1 MSRSPVWTSF
11 AISFFALFTVPALA
25 ATFTVINTSD
35 SGAGSFRQ
43 ALLDANAAPGP
54 DTIAFNIPGAG
65 VHTITTPATDL
76 PNITSPVLI
85 DGYTQLGS
93 APNTNALNA
102 GINAVLQIEL
112 AMTSGGDLHIAA
124 GADGTTIR
132 GLVINN
138 RFDEISVVANNV
150 TIAGNFIGTDASGT
164 LGKRGTIGIVA
175 QSTASNLTVGGPA
188 AADRNLISGHIF
200 YGVQL
205 QAPSTTGH
213 LIQGNYIGTD
223 ITGTLSLD
231 TPTSLQQPLV
241 DMGGVRVLD
250 NLISG
255 NSAGGVHT
263 IGNVTLRGNLIGT
276 KRDGTSALP
285 NGYGV
290 LLQGPG
296 STVGGSA
303 AGQPNIIAFNTGI
316 GVNVDYASS
325 GNRISQN
332 SIYSNG
338 ALGIDLTGTG
348 VPLPNDAGDPD
359 SNAGNVGQNY
369 PVITSA
375 SVVAGTAS
383 VSGTIN
389 SNPSVSLHL
398 EFFANAACD
407 PSGNGEGQT
416 FIGATDVSTDA
427 SGNASFG
434 PLSFAGVPPGQ
445 AVITST
451 ATSTTG
457 DTSEFSQCLVAVGA
471 LPTLSINNVNA
482 NEGNA
487 GTTPFVFTVTLSA
500 ASASTVT
507 VNYATADGTATSGS
521 DYAATSGTLTFNPG
535 ITTQTITVNVN
546 GDTTVEPNEPFVVNL
561 SVPTNATIATAQG
574 TGTIVNDDVAP
585 LPTLSINN
593 VNANEG
599 NAGTTPFVFTVTLSA
614 ASASTVTVNYAT
626 ADGTATSGSDYAATS
641 GTLTF
646 NPGITTQTITVNVNG
661 DTTVEP
667 NEPFVVNLSAP
678 TNATIATAQGTGTIV
693 NDDAGTPAVASV
705 IPTLE
710 DWAMVALAI
719 LLAASAMHALRRR
732 RR

>member
-1 MSRSPVWTSF
+1 MYGSLARGFSLLVLS
-11 AISFFALFTVPALA
+11 ALLAASAAA
-25 ATFTVINTSD
+25 ATFTVTNTND
-35 SGAGSFRQ
+35 TGPGSFRQ
-43 ALLDANAAPGP
+43 ALLDANAAAGL
-54 DTIAFNIPGAG
+54 DTIVFNIPGAG

-112 AMTSGGDLHIAA
+112 ALTSGGDLHIAA

-164 LGKRGTIGIVA
+164 VGKRGTIGIVA
-175 QSTASNLTVGGPA
+175 ELAASNLTVGGPA
-188 AADRNLISGHIF
+188 AADRNLISGHVF

-205 QAPSTTGH
+205 QVPSTTGH

-223 ITGTLSLD
+223 ISGTLSLD
-231 TPTSLQQPLV
+231 TSTSLQLALA
-241 DMGGVRVLD
+241 DMGAVSVLG
-250 NLISG
+250 NLIAG
-255 NSAGGVHT
+255 NSGGGVHT

-316 GVNVDYASS
+316 GVNVDSASS

-369 PVITSA
+369 PVITSVGIA
-375 SVVAGTAS
+375 SGTAT
-383 VSGTIN
+383 VAGTIN
-389 SNPSVSLHL
+389 SNASTALHL
-398 EFFANAACD
+398 EFFASAACD

-416 FIGATDVSTDA
+416 FIGAADVTTDG

-434 PLSFAGVPPGQ
+434 PLAFAVPVGQ
-445 AVITST
+445 SVITST
-451 ATSTTG
+451 ATTAAG
-457 DTSEFSQCLVAVGA
+457 DTSEFSACPAALPGSTTTALVSSSNPSTIGASVTFSATVNGASPTGTVQFKDGAANLGAPVALPGSGIAQFTTSALTLGTHPITAVYSGDVNNATSTSAVVNQVVNPLPAGSTTTGLSSSVNPSAFGQSVTFTAAVTGASPTGTVQFFDGAGALGPGAVNGSGVATLSTSALAVGTHSITA
-471 LPTLSINNVNA
+471 VYVGDANNTGSTSPVVVQTVNAGGPPPGFSATRTIPTLSQFAV
-482 NEGNA
+482 
-487 GTTPFVFTVTLSA
+487 L
-500 ASASTVT
+500 
-507 VNYATADGTATSGS
+507 
-521 DYAATSGTLTFNPG
+521 L
-535 ITTQTITVNVN
+535 
-546 GDTTVEPNEPFVVNL
+546 
-561 SVPTNATIATAQG
+561 
-574 TGTIVNDDVAP
+574 
-585 LPTLSINN
+585 LSI
-593 VNANEG
+593 
-599 NAGTTPFVFTVTLSA
+599 
-614 ASASTVTVNYAT
+614 
-626 ADGTATSGSDYAATS
+626 
-641 GTLTF
+641 
-646 NPGITTQTITVNVNG
+646 
-661 DTTVEP
+661 
-667 NEPFVVNLSAP
+667 
-678 TNATIATAQGTGTIV
+678 
-693 NDDAGTPAVASV
+693 
-705 IPTLE
+705 
-710 DWAMVALAI
+710 MVG
-719 LLAASAMHALRRR
+719 LLGWTRTRNRH
-732 RR
+732 

>member
-1 MSRSPVWTSF
+1 MNRSPAWTSF
-11 AISFFALFTVPALA
+11 AIAYFALFTVPALA
-25 ATFTVINTSD
+25 ASFTVINTND
-35 SGAGSFRQ
+35 TGAGSFRQ
-43 ALLDANAAPGP
+43 ALLDANAAAGL
-54 DTIAFNIPGAG
+54 DAIEFNIPGAG

-85 DGYTQLGS
+85 DGYTQPGS

-112 AMTSGGDLHIAA
+112 AITSGGDLHIAA

-138 RFDEISVVANNV
+138 HFDEISVIANNV

-164 LGKRGTIGIVA
+164 LGKGGTIGIVA
-175 QSTASNLTVGGPA
+175 ELTASNLTVGGPA
-188 AADRNLISGHIF
+188 AADRNLISGHVF

-205 QAPSTTGH
+205 PFVSTTGH

-223 ITGTLSLD
+223 ISGTLSLD
-231 TPTSLQQPLV
+231 TSTALQAGLV
-241 DMGGVRVLD
+241 NMGGVSVLD

-255 NSAGGVHT
+255 NSNVGVHT
-263 IGNVTLRGNLIGT
+263 INGITLRGNLIGT

-285 NGYGV
+285 NGVGV
-290 LLQGPG
+290 LLQGAG

-303 AGQPNIIAFNTGI
+303 AGQPNIIAFNTGD
-316 GVNVDYASS
+316 GVNVSYTSFS
-325 GNRISQN
+325 NRISQN
-332 SIYSNG
+332 SIYSNT
-338 ALGIDLTGTG
+338 ALGITLTGTG
-348 VPLPNDAGDPD
+348 VPLANDAGDPD
-359 SNAGNVGQNY
+359 TNAGNDGQNY
-369 PVITSA
+369 PVITSS

-389 SNPSVSLHL
+389 SNASVSLHL
-398 EFFANAACD
+398 EFFANAACN

-416 FIGATDVSTDA
+416 FIGATDVGTDA

-434 PLSFAGVPPGQ
+434 PLVFSGVPPGQ

-457 DTSEFSQCLVAVGA
+457 DTSEFSQCLGAVGA
-471 LPTLSINNVNA
+471 PPTLSISNVSA

-507 VNYATADGTATSGS
+507 VNYATANGTATSGS
-521 DYAATSGTLTFNPG
+521 DHAATSGTLTFSPG

-546 GDTTVEPNEPFVVNL
+546 GDTTVEPNETFVVNL
-561 SVPTNATIATAQG
+561 SVP
-574 TGTIVNDDVAP
+574 
-585 LPTLSINN
+585 S
-593 VNANEG
+593 
-599 NAGTTPFVFTVTLSA
+599 
-614 ASASTVTVNYAT
+614 
-626 ADGTATSGSDYAATS
+626 
-641 GTLTF
+641 
-646 NPGITTQTITVNVNG
+646 
-661 DTTVEP
+661 
-667 NEPFVVNLSAP
+667 
-678 TNATIATAQGTGTIV
+678 NATIATAQGTGTIV
-693 NDDAGTPAVASV
+693 NDDAGTPAVASA

-710 DWAMVALAI
+710 DWAMVALAT

>member
-1 MSRSPVWTSF
+1 MNRSPVW
-11 AISFFALFTVPALA
+11 ISSLALIVALFATPALSA
-25 ATFTVINTSD
+25 VFTVTNTSD

-43 ALLDANAAPGP
+43 ALLDANAAPGL

-65 VHTITTPATDL
+65 VHTITAATVL
-76 PNITSPVLI
+76 PDITDPVLI
-85 DGYTQLGS
+85 DGYTQPGS

-112 AMTSGGDLHIAA
+112 AITSGGDLHIAA

-138 RFDEISVVANNV
+138 QFDEISVVANNV

-164 LGKRGTIGIVA
+164 VGKRGTIGIVA

-188 AADRNLISGHIF
+188 AADRNLISGHVF

-231 TPTSLQQPLV
+231 SPSSLQLALA
-241 DMGGVRVLD
+241 DMGNVSVLD
-250 NLISG
+250 NLIAG
-255 NSAGGVHT
+255 NTGGGVHT

-348 VPLPNDAGDPD
+348 IPLPNDAGDPD
-359 SNAGNVGQNY
+359 SNAGNLGQNY
-369 PVITSA
+369 PVITSVGIA
-375 SVVAGTAS
+375 SGTATI
-383 VSGTIN
+383 SGTIN
-389 SNPSVSLHL
+389 SNPSTALHL
-398 EFFANAACD
+398 EFFANATCD
-407 PSGNGEGQT
+407 ASGYGEGQT
-416 FIGATDVSTDA
+416 FIGAADVSTDA

-434 PLSFAGVPPGQ
+434 PLVFSGVPLGQ

-457 DTSEFSQCLVAVGA
+457 GTSEFSQC
-471 LPTLSINNVNA
+471 P
-482 NEGNA
+482 
-487 GTTPFVFTVTLSA
+487 A
-500 ASASTVT
+500 AIA
-507 VNYATADGTATSGS
+507 
-521 DYAATSGTLTFNPG
+521 AATSTALVSSINPSTVGQSVTFTATVTGASPTGSVQFKDGAGNLGSPVALSGGVAMLSTSALTQGTHSITAVYSGDAGNATSTSPVVSQVVNPAAAGATTTTLTSSQNPSTLGRSVTFTATVSGTSPTGTVQFFDGASSLGSATASGG
-535 ITTQTITVNVN
+535 IATLTTFALTQGTHAITANYG
-546 GDTTVEPNEPFVVNL
+546 GDASNAPSTSPAVQQVVNAVV
-561 SVPTNATIATAQG
+561 VPPPGSAQ
-574 TGTIVNDDVAP
+574 P
-585 LPTLSINN
+585 
-593 VNANEG
+593 
-599 NAGTTPFVFTVTLSA
+599 
-614 ASASTVTVNYAT
+614 
-626 ADGTATSGSDYAATS
+626 
-641 GTLTF
+641 
-646 NPGITTQTITVNVNG
+646 
-661 DTTVEP
+661 
-667 NEPFVVNLSAP
+667 
-678 TNATIATAQGTGTIV
+678 
-693 NDDAGTPAVASV
+693 
-705 IPTLE
+705 IPTLG
-710 DWAMVALAI
+710 DLALLLMGALVAATGI
-719 LLAASAMHALRRR
+719 AGIRRYR
-732 RR
+732 G

>member
-1 MSRSPVWTSF
+1 MNRSPVWTSI
-11 AISFFALFTVPALA
+11 AIAFFALFTVPALA
-25 ATFTVINTSD
+25 ATFTVINTND
-35 SGAGSFRQ
+35 TGAGSFRQ
-43 ALLDANAAPGP
+43 ALLDANAAAGL

-76 PNITSPVLI
+76 PSITSPVLI
-85 DGYTQLGS
+85 DGYTQPGS

-102 GINAVLQIEL
+102 GINAVLLIEVV
-112 AMTSGGDLHIAA
+112 MSSGGDLHIAA

-132 GLVINN
+132 GLVISN
-138 RFDEISVVANNV
+138 RYDEISVMANNV
-150 TIAGNFIGTDASGT
+150 TIAGNFIGTDPSGT
-164 LGKRGTIGIVA
+164 VGKRGTMGIVA
-175 QSTASNLTVGGPA
+175 ELAATNLTVGGPA
-188 AADRNLISGHIF
+188 AADRNLISGHVF

-205 QAPSTTGH
+205 QAPSTSGH

-223 ITGTLSLD
+223 VTGTLSLD
-231 TPTSLQQPLV
+231 APTSLQLALA
-241 DMGGVRVLD
+241 DMGEVSILD
-250 NLISG
+250 NLIAG
-255 NSAGGVHT
+255 NTGGGVHT
-263 IGNVTLRGNLIGT
+263 IGSVTLRGNLIGT

-290 LLQGPG
+290 LLQGPA

-303 AGQPNIIAFNTGI
+303 AGQPNIIAFNTLI
-316 GVNVDYASS
+316 GVNVDYASF

-338 ALGIDLTGTG
+338 ALGIDLTGSG
-348 VPLPNDAGDPD
+348 VPWPNDAGDPD
-359 SNAGNVGQNY
+359 SSAGNLGQNY

-375 SVVAGTAS
+375 GIASGTATI
-383 VSGTIN
+383 SGTIN
-389 SNPSVSLHL
+389 SNPSTALHL

-407 PSGNGEGQT
+407 PSGYGEGQT
-416 FIGATDVSTDA
+416 FIGATDVTTDA

-434 PLSFAGVPPGQ
+434 PLVFTGVPPGQ

-457 DTSEFSQCLVAVGA
+457 GTSEFSQCLAAAGA

-487 GTTPFVFTVTLSA
+487 GTTPFVFTATLSA

-507 VNYATADGTATSGS
+507 VNYATADGAATSGS
-521 DYAATSGTLTFNPG
+521 DYVATSGTLTFNPG

-546 GDTTVEPNEPFVVNL
+546 GDTTVEPNETFVVNL

-574 TGTIVNDDVAP
+574 TGTIVNDDAAS

-599 NAGTTPFVFTVTLSA
+599 NAGTTPFVFTATLSA

-626 ADGTATSGSDYAATS
+626 ADGAATSGSDYVATS
-641 GTLTF
+641 GSLTF
-646 NPGITTQTITVNVNG
+646 NPGITTQTIAVNVNG

-667 NEPFVVNLSAP
+667 NETFVVNLSVP

-693 NDDAGTPAVASV
+693 NDDGGTPAVASA